1 MVETFDVAIIGG
13 GPAGQAAA
21 LEIAGSNLSVV
32 VCDEQARPG
41 GQILRQRP
49 SVFGS
54 AGWLPGRSYRDLKA
68 RTAAFEALPLDW
80 RGGRSVL
87 GIMPSPEGFALDA
100 AGPDGVERFAARR
113 VLVAAGCQDLAV
125 PLPGWT
131 LPGVMAAGG
140 LQAFIKAQAF
150 VPGQRILLAGTHPL
164 MLLIADQIIA
174 AGGTVAGVFFAQPR
188 RQLLGAMAAH
198 PAAAISAGGPFRD
211 AASAWLRLRQAGV
224 AIRFGASLAR
234 ISGATRVEGVV
245 LAAGESVLC
254 DCVGLCF
261 GFVPQAELV
270 RAAGAQVRVAG
281 PAGGWA
287 ATHDAWMQSS
297 VPGLFVAGET
307 TGVGG
312 APAAAATGAIAGLG
326 MALTLGAITDA
337 VAITRAAP
345 HRREH
350 RHRMAFAALL
360 DAAADPRA
368 HWPLPDATTLAC
380 RCEDVSFGALETTL
394 PMVASADAAKLI
406 TRCGMGLCQGRN
418 CEPTLL
424 RLLARCGIDDPGFAA
439 RYPARPVAIGDLL
452 G

>member
-1 MVETFDVAIIGG
+1 MVEAFDVAIIGG

-21 LEIAGSNLSVV
+21 LELAGSGLSVV

-49 SVFGS
+49 AAFGS
-54 AGWLPGRSYRDLKA
+54 AGWLPGRSYHELKA

-87 GIMPSPEGFALDA
+87 GIMPSPESFAIDA
-100 AGPDGVERFAARR
+100 AGPGGVERLAARR

-150 VPGQRILLAGTHPL
+150 VPGERILLAGTHPL
-164 MLLIADQIIA
+164 MLLIADQIIT
-174 AGGTVAGVFFAQPR
+174 AGGTVAGVFFAQSR
-188 RQLLGAMAAH
+188 RQLLGAMATHA
-198 PAAAISAGGPFRD
+198 AAAIAAGGPFRD
-211 AASAWLRLRQAGV
+211 AAAAWLRLRRAGV
-224 AIRFGASLAR
+224 AIRFGAGLAR
-234 ISGATRVEGVV
+234 ISGARRVEGVV
-245 LAAGESVLC
+245 LAAGERIAC
-254 DCVGLCF
+254 DTVGLCF

-270 RAAGAQVRVAG
+270 RAAGVQVRVAG

-287 ATHDAWMQSS
+287 TVHDAWMQST

-307 TGVGG
+307 TGVAG
-312 APAAAATGAIAGLG
+312 APAAAAAGAIAGLG
-326 MALTLGAITDA
+326 IALAHGTITA
-337 VAITRAAP
+337 AAATTRAVP
-345 HRREH
+345 YRREH
-350 RHRMAFAALL
+350 RRRMAFAALL

-368 HWPLPDATTLAC
+368 HWPLPDSATLAC
-380 RCEDVSFGALETTL
+380 RCEDVSFGSLEATL
-394 PMVASADAAKLI
+394 PTVASADAAKLI

-424 RLLARCGIDDPGFAA
+424 RLLAGRGIDDPGFAA

>member
-21 LEIAGSNLSVV
+21 LELAGTSLSVV
-32 VCDEQARPG
+32 VCDEQVRPG
-41 GQILRQRP
+41 GQISRQRP
-49 SVFGS
+49 AGFGS
-54 AGWLPGRSYRDLKA
+54 AGWLPGRSYRDLKV

-80 RGGRSVL
+80 RGNRSVL
-87 GIMPSPEGFALDA
+87 GVMSSPGGFAIDA
-100 AGPDGVERFAARR
+100 AGPEGLERLAARR

-150 VPGQRILLAGTHPL
+150 VPDERILLAGTHPL
-164 MLLIADQIIA
+164 MLLIADQIVV
-174 AGGTVAGVFFAQPR
+174 AGGTVAGVFFAQSR
-188 RQLLGAMAAH
+188 GHLLAAMAAH
-198 PAAAISAGGPFRD
+198 PAAAVMAGGPFRD
-211 AASAWLRLRQAGV
+211 AAAAWQRLRRAGV
-224 AIRFGASLAR
+224 AVRFGAGLAR
-234 ISGATRVEGVV
+234 ISGAARVEGII
-245 LAAGESVLC
+245 LAAGESIAC
-254 DCVGLCF
+254 DSVGMCF

-270 RAAGAQVRVAG
+270 RAAGVQVRVAG
-281 PAGGWA
+281 LAGGWA
-287 ATHDAWMQSS
+287 AVHDAWMQSS

-307 TGVGG
+307 TGVAG
-312 APAAAATGAIAGLG
+312 APAAAAAGAIAGLG
-326 MALTLGAITDA
+326 IALALGAITDA
-337 VAITRAAP
+337 SAATRAAP

-350 RHRMAFAALL
+350 RRRLAFAALL
-360 DAAADPRA
+360 DAAADPRG
-368 HWPLPDATTLAC
+368 HWPLPDSATLAC
-380 RCEDVSFGALETTL
+380 RCEDVSFGALEAML

-424 RLLARCGIDDPGFAA
+424 RLLAGRGKNDPGFAA